1 MRDKPT
7 TPERDLPPPC
17 LNCRSLHKQYGSSL
31 CENAGPHF
39 STWSASGPSLSSGA
53 LSGRGSAI
61 SASMRPSGT

>member
-31 CENAGPHF
+31 CEKRRTSFFHLERLRALPLLL
-39 STWSASGPSLSSGA
+39 SLIH
-53 LSGRGSAI
+53 I
-61 SASMRPSGT
+61 SEPTRQYS

>member
-17 LNCRSLHKQYGSSL
+17 LNCQSPHKQYGS
-31 CENAGPHF
+31 AGPHF